1 MQSNAGIIYDD
12 WNGTEQP
19 YNKDA
24 AVYLEALTL
33 TSSYAQRCVPRQ
45 HEIIVNKIKEK
56 NRSYEDEDEEF
67 NPLKTPTT
75 VSKFKGLKKLMSLK
89 QHVDISVNKTLSKY
103 SLQTPDGSFKIRKKI
118 VNNAIAKTNSELN
131 VLTLRS
137 NTSYQRSVSS
147 SSPLSSSSAA
157 TAVTTGAESS
167 VPEMT
172 TKVTKMSGFKVL
184 DTLSASSTW
193 SSWSSS
199 SSVAIAAASNGNTE
213 TTMINT
219 KELNFLHSQQQEIL
233 QEICNSKAGY
243 ARLEQMHNKLIAT
256 TTASNEVS
264 QRDIANLIATIK
276 CNTEAKKSLEL
287 KKNAKI
293 DHQKKVCCQ
302 IIGNSMEQISN
313 IRSNHLEKLIEAKFE
328 LNNQEKINES
338 ILQQNKELQYKL
350 NLLHQTQSNQNNNQ
364 KNQQMQNQMQNQMQ
378 WKKDDNT
385 QLLKPMLGYNCNNQ
399 MEIQVGDRVEV
410 TLKPGQRS
418 TTNQGWAMH
427 CEGEVSNVNHTGDI
441 EIQNFDSVIPRN
453 LSISRSSA
461 SNSNLKEFTEFK
473 TPDLHA
479 RTSGFVVPKSPMP
492 GMGGVL
498 KLRNCSSSKKQQMI
512 QQIQQSPQ
520 NPRERGV
527 RVRGRALNMQLP
539 RRELDMNSNGK
550 RTNHSSTVTPSSY
563 RTPVPKKRAKINHNG
578 GAAGSAGGGSNS
590 NSSSSSSSFSSSSYR
605 SGGNRNRGSIG
616 SRRNF
621 NVNSAPKVKRKKKT
635 KNRGRTKNCNGNIS
649 FT

>member
-1 MQSNAGIIYDD
+1 MTISIILILYFFFLHLLIDRLNQRNTDRTNCVLSNNLALKQLTTNISHTYFYFFLINTENAMFANSPTSLHLRQHKDIMPTHPPRFELGQRIKVTARNEKNDSTQIFYGTFIVSLIYSLTLTQLPLTRTDFLFSYLFLLLIEFVVIFSIVNFYFVIGIYLNSNTALTDLRSSFVQSNAGIIYDD

-147 SSPLSSSSAA
+147 SSSSSSSSSAA

-264 QRDIANLIATIK
+264 
-276 CNTEAKKSLEL
+276 
-287 KKNAKI
+287 
-293 DHQKKVCCQ
+293 
-302 IIGNSMEQISN
+302 
-313 IRSNHLEKLIEAKFE
+313 
-328 LNNQEKINES
+328 
-338 ILQQNKELQYKL
+338 
-350 NLLHQTQSNQNNNQ
+350 
-364 KNQQMQNQMQNQMQ
+364 
-378 WKKDDNT
+378 
-385 QLLKPMLGYNCNNQ
+385 
-399 MEIQVGDRVEV
+399 
-410 TLKPGQRS
+410 
-418 TTNQGWAMH
+418 
-427 CEGEVSNVNHTGDI
+427 
-441 EIQNFDSVIPRN
+441 
-453 LSISRSSA
+453 
-461 SNSNLKEFTEFK
+461 
-473 TPDLHA
+473 
-479 RTSGFVVPKSPMP
+479 
-492 GMGGVL
+492 
-498 KLRNCSSSKKQQMI
+498 
-512 QQIQQSPQ
+512 
-520 NPRERGV
+520 
-527 RVRGRALNMQLP
+527 
-539 RRELDMNSNGK
+539 
-550 RTNHSSTVTPSSY
+550 
-563 RTPVPKKRAKINHNG
+563 
-578 GAAGSAGGGSNS
+578 
-590 NSSSSSSSFSSSSYR
+590 
-605 SGGNRNRGSIG
+605 
-616 SRRNF
+616 
-621 NVNSAPKVKRKKKT
+621 
-635 KNRGRTKNCNGNIS
+635 
-649 FT
+649 

>member
-1 MQSNAGIIYDD
+1 MDNIPKFKYTALTDLRFSFVQSNTGIIYDD

-118 VNNAIAKTNSELN
+118 MNNAIAKTNSELN

-199 SSVAIAAASNGNTE
+199 SSAAIAAASNRNKE
-213 TTMINT
+213 TTMTNT
-219 KELNFLHSQQQEIL
+219 IYALEQTQQEILQEIL
-233 QEICNSKAGY
+233 QEICNSNPGH

-264 QRDIANLIATIK
+264 QCEIADLLATIK
-276 CNTEAKKSLEL
+276 CNTEAKRSLVL
-287 KKNAKI
+287 KKNAKNEL
-293 DHQKKVCCQ
+293 QKKGNCQ
-302 IIGNSMEQISN
+302 TIGNSDQEEINAIMQQQNELQKKLN
-313 IRSNHLEKLIEAKFE
+313 LLQQMRNNQNRLEE
-328 LNNQEKINES
+328 LNKPEKINE
-338 ILQQNKELQYKL
+338 LP
-350 NLLHQTQSNQNNNQ
+350 
-364 KNQQMQNQMQNQMQ
+364 
-378 WKKDDNT
+378 KKKVR
-385 QLLKPMLGYNCNNQ
+385 LK
-399 MEIQVGDRVEV
+399 
-410 TLKPGQRS
+410 
-418 TTNQGWAMH
+418 
-427 CEGEVSNVNHTGDI
+427 
-441 EIQNFDSVIPRN
+441 
-453 LSISRSSA
+453 
-461 SNSNLKEFTEFK
+461 SNS
-473 TPDLHA
+473 
-479 RTSGFVVPKSPMP
+479 
-492 GMGGVL
+492 
-498 KLRNCSSSKKQQMI
+498 
-512 QQIQQSPQ
+512 
-520 NPRERGV
+520 
-527 RVRGRALNMQLP
+527 
-539 RRELDMNSNGK
+539 
-550 RTNHSSTVTPSSY
+550 
-563 RTPVPKKRAKINHNG
+563 
-578 GAAGSAGGGSNS
+578 
-590 NSSSSSSSFSSSSYR
+590 
-605 SGGNRNRGSIG
+605 
-616 SRRNF
+616 
-621 NVNSAPKVKRKKKT
+621 
-635 KNRGRTKNCNGNIS
+635 
-649 FT
+649 